1 MNKYDGKTGQLLMT
15 VELQPGSCDPHGL
28 VWHDGR
34 LVSCDA
40 GIHPGWKGKESPHT
54 GYIFSI
60 ELV

>member
-1 MNKYDGKTGQLLMT
+1 
-15 VELQPGSCDPHGL
+15 

-40 GIHPGWKGKESPHT
+40 GIHPGWKAMESPSS

>member
-1 MNKYDGKTGQLLMT
+1 MMFNVQLLMT

-28 VWHDGR
+28 VWRDCR

-40 GIHPGWKGKESPHT
+40 GIHPGRKGLESSHT
-54 GYIFSI
+54 GYIFSV

>member
-1 MNKYDGKTGQLLMT
+1 MFNVQLLMT

-28 VWHDGR
+28 VWRDCR

-40 GIHPGWKGKESPHT
+40 GIHPGWKGVESPHT